1 MTYFSAS
8 ASTERT
14 TGNVCGATKSLW
26 TRGKILL
33 FSTSSPM
40 ENFPALLGMN
50 LSALTLKIFG
60 QSEKLHYQALFLPFQ
75 LHFLEIT
82 EL

>member
-1 MTYFSAS
+1 
-8 ASTERT
+8 
-14 TGNVCGATKSLW
+14 
-26 TRGKILL
+26 
-33 FSTSSPM
+33 M